1 MISRLAIAFA
11 LITLPV
17 QTLYAQAPAAQ
28 SSSALS
34 PATRSAWGFDK
45 TDLAPDSSVRF
56 GVLPNGMRY
65 AIMRNATPKANAVVR
80 MRFDVGS
87 TADDEAQRGQA
98 HFLEHMAFNG
108 SKRIPEGEMVKLL
121 ERAGLAFGADTNA
134 STGFT
139 QTIYK
144 LDLPKVSEDL
154 IDTALM
160 LMRETAS
167 ELTLSPAA
175 VDRERGIIQGERTAR
190 ENFGLRQ
197 VRDQIAFLA
206 PGTPI
211 SKGLPIGTEK
221 TIAAT
226 TAAGLR
232 SLYERYYSPERA
244 TLVFVGDVD
253 PAMIETKIIKQFSDW
268 KAKSPVVG
276 DPVKGVIAT
285 NRPSATR
292 LFVDADVPTSATI
305 AVVKPLDEAPDTKDK
320 RARDIAESLG
330 NAMLNRRL
338 AGLSRKAEA
347 RFTAGGASNT
357 NFFRTAELTSIG
369 ITAKDRDWKSA
380 LSIGEQEVRRALLH
394 GFSEAEYKEQIANF
408 RTAIKNAADQAA
420 TRQSNRLAD
429 QIVATL
435 DEKSIFTDPTFDLAL
450 FEATAAKLSVAD
462 INAAFRASWSG
473 AAPQI
478 FIAHNQAITGGE
490 AELSK
495 AFAESAKIA
504 VPPYASNDNKAFAHT
519 NFGTP
524 GAIAADA
531 RIADLDVRTLRFANG
546 VRLNLKKTDFETGK
560 VHVSVR
566 VGGGLLEFPQ
576 QPDGLSTFMNTTFG
590 AGGTAAHSGDELQ
603 SILAGRA
610 VGFGVT
616 AGLDAFQAG
625 SVTTPQDLELQL
637 QLFTAAFTAP
647 GFRVEGEAQWRNLV
661 GVFLPTLDSQPGG
674 VYQRD
679 VTRILASGDT
689 RYGIANEAA
698 LKALNFNALK
708 PVLTQSFA
716 SGPVEIAIV
725 GDIDEARAVALVA
738 KTFGALPKRA
748 ADRPDYVKGQSI
760 RFPADR
766 KPIMLTHSGKSDQG
780 IGAVFWPTTDGKD
793 RRIAARLDLLGSIIA
808 LLATEELREKLG
820 ATYSPQAGSNAS
832 DVLQGYGYLSIVSTV
847 DPKQM
852 DTVFAAVDGIAA
864 SLAKTPPSEDLM
876 NRARSPRLE
885 RIIRARRE
893 NGSWLRLLD
902 EAQSSPKDFD
912 DFRNA
917 EAILKAITPQEIQ
930 ALAQK
935 YMNAKDALR
944 IKIVPRAI
952 KQN

>member
-1 MISRLAIAFA
+1 MISRLVIAFA

-17 QTLYAQAPAAQ
+17 HTLHAQAPAAQ
-28 SSSALS
+28 SSTVS
-34 PATRSAWGFDK
+34 PKVRSAWGFDK
-45 TDLAPDSSVRF
+45 SDLTADPSVRF
-56 GVLPNGMRY
+56 GVLSNGMRY

-139 QTIYK
+139 ETIYK
-144 LDLPKVSEDL
+144 LDLPKVNGEL

-211 SKGLPIGTEK
+211 SKGLPIGSEK

-253 PAMIETKIIKQFSDW
+253 PAMIEAKIIKQFSDW

-276 DPVKGVIAT
+276 DPVKGVIAA

-305 AVVKPLDEAPDTKDK
+305 AVVRPLDETPDTKAK
-320 RARDIAESLG
+320 RIREIGESLG

-338 AGLSRKAEA
+338 AGLSRKADA
-347 RFTAGGASNT
+347 RFTGARASNT

-369 ITAKDRDWKSA
+369 VTAKDRDWKSA
-380 LSIGEQEVRRALLH
+380 LVVGEQEVRRALLH
-394 GFSEAEYKEQIANF
+394 GFSDAELKEQVANF

-420 TRQSNRLAD
+420 TRQSRQLAD

-435 DEKSIFTDPTFDLAL
+435 DDKRIFTDPTSELAL
-450 FEATAAKLSVAD
+450 FEAAAAKLTVAD

-478 FIAHNQAITGGE
+478 FIAHNQAIPGGE
-490 AELSK
+490 GELSK
-495 AFAESAKIA
+495 AFAESTKIA

-519 NFGTP
+519 NFGTS
-524 GAIAADA
+524 GTIAADT

-546 VRLNLKKTDFETGK
+546 VRLNLKKTDFEIGK

-576 QPDGLSTFMNTTFG
+576 QPDGLSLFMNTTFG

-610 VGFGVT
+610 VSFGVS

-625 SVTTPQDLELQL
+625 SITTPQDLELQL
-637 QLFTAAFTAP
+637 QLIAAAFTAP
-647 GFRVEGEAQWRNLV
+647 GFRVEGEAQWRNLI
-661 GVFLPTLDSQPGG
+661 GVFLPTLDSQPSG

-679 VTRILASGDT
+679 VSRILASGDT
-689 RYGIANEAA
+689 RYGIPSEAA
-698 LKALNFNALK
+698 LKAINFAALK
-708 PVLTQSFA
+708 PVIANSFA
-716 SGPVEIAIV
+716 NGPVEIAIV

-748 ADRPDYVKGQSI
+748 ADRPDYVKSQSI

-766 KPIMLTHSGKSDQG
+766 KPITLTHGGKPDQG
-780 IGAVFWPTTDGKD
+780 ISAVFWPTTDGKD
-793 RRIAARLDLLGSIIA
+793 SRISAKLDMLSSVIGLI
-808 LLATEELREKLG
+808 ATEELREKLG
-820 ATYSPQAGSNAS
+820 ATYSPQVGSNAS
-832 DVLQGYGYLSIVSTV
+832 DVIPDYGYLSVVSTV
-847 DPKQM
+847 DPKQT
-852 DTVFAAVDGIAA
+852 DIVFAAIDGIAA
-864 SLAKTPPSEDLM
+864 SLAKTPPSADLM
-876 NRARSPRLE
+876 NRARNPRLE
-885 RIIRARRE
+885 RVIRARRE
-893 NGSWLRLLD
+893 NGRWLGLLD
-902 EAQSSPKDFD
+902 EAQSSPKDLD

-917 EAILKAITPQEIQ
+917 EAMLKAITPEDIQ

-944 IKIVPRAI
+944 VKIVPRTQ
-952 KQN
+952 K

>member
-1 MISRLAIAFA
+1 MISRLAIAIAIIAFP
-11 LITLPV
+11 I
-17 QTLYAQAPAAQ
+17 QTLHAQAPTTQSATTLAPAAR
-28 SSSALS
+28 
-34 PATRSAWGFDK
+34 TAWGFDK
-45 TDLAPDSSVRF
+45 SDLTPDSAVRF

-139 QTIYK
+139 ETIYK
-144 LDLPKVSEDL
+144 LDLPKVSDEL

-175 VDRERGIIQGERTAR
+175 VERERGIIQGERTAR

-197 VRDQIAFLA
+197 FRDQINFLA

-244 TLVFVGDVD
+244 TLVFVGDAD
-253 PAMIETKIIKQFSDW
+253 PALIEAKIIKQFSDW

-276 DPVKGVIAT
+276 DPVKGVIAP
-285 NRPSATR
+285 NRPAATR
-292 LFVDADVPTSATI
+292 LFVDADVPTSVSI
-305 AVVKPLDEAPDTKDK
+305 AVVKPLDETTDTKAK
-320 RARDIAESLG
+320 RVKDIAESLG

-338 AGLSRKAEA
+338 AGLSRKADA
-347 RFTAGGASNT
+347 RFTGAGANST
-357 NFFRTAELTSIG
+357 TFFRTAELTSIG
-369 ITAKDRDWKSA
+369 VTAKDRDWKTA
-380 LSIGEQEVRRALLH
+380 LTVGEQEVRRALQH
-394 GFSEAEYKEQIANF
+394 GFSAAEFKEQIANY

-420 TRQSNRLAD
+420 TRQSGRLAD
-429 QIVATL
+429 QIVGTL
-435 DEKSIFTDPTFDLAL
+435 DEKSIFTDPASDLML
-450 FEATAAKLSVAD
+450 FEAAVAQLTVVD
-462 INAAFRASWSG
+462 VNSAFRSTWKDAQ
-473 AAPQI
+473 PQI
-478 FIAHNQAITGGE
+478 FIAHNQAIPGGE
-490 AELSK
+490 AAL
-495 AFAESAKIA
+495 ANVFAASTKVV
-504 VPPYASNDNKAFAHT
+504 VPPFASNDNQAFAYT

-531 RIADLDVRTLRFANG
+531 RIADLDVRTIRFANN
-546 VRLNLKKTDFETGK
+546 VRLNFKKTDFEMGK

-576 QPDGLSTFMNTTFG
+576 QPDGLSTFMNTVFG
-590 AGGTAAHSGDELQ
+590 AGGTVAHSGDELQ
-603 SILAGRA
+603 SILAGRS
-610 VGFGVT
+610 VSFGVS
-616 AGLDAFQAG
+616 AGLDAFQSG
-625 SVTTPQDLELQL
+625 GVTTPQDLELQL

-647 GFRVEGEAQWRNLV
+647 GFRAEGEAQWRNLV
-661 GVFLPTLDSQPGG
+661 GAFIPTLDSQPGG

-689 RYGIANEAA
+689 RYGIPSEAA
-698 LKALNFNALK
+698 LKALNFTALK
-708 PVLTQSFA
+708 PIVAQSFV

-738 KTFGALPKRA
+738 KTFGALPARA
-748 ADRPDYVKGQSI
+748 ADRPDYTKGQSI

-766 KPIMLTHSGKSDQG
+766 KPITLTHGGKPDQG
-780 IGAVFWPTTDGKD
+780 IAAIFWQTTDGKD
-793 RRIAARLDLLGSIIA
+793 SRKAAQLDLLAGIID

-820 ATYSPQAGSNAS
+820 ATYGANVGSTAS
-832 DVLQGYGYLSIVSTV
+832 DTLPGYGYLSLVSTI
-847 DPKQM
+847 DPKQA
-852 DTVFAAVDGIAA
+852 DIVFAAVDGIAA
-864 SLAKTPPSEDLM
+864 TLAKAPPTADIM
-876 NRARSPRLE
+876 NRARNPKLE

-893 NGSWLRLLD
+893 NGRWLGLLD
-902 EAQSSPKDFD
+902 EAQSSPKDLD
-912 DFRNA
+912 DYRNA
-917 EAILKAITPQEIQ
+917 EAMLKAITPLEIQ
-930 ALAQK
+930 ALAKQ
-935 YMNAKDALR
+935 YMAAKDALR
-944 IKIVPRAI
+944 VKIVPRVA
-952 KQN
+952 K